1 MRVFVMLALAVI
13 SFSSVGC
20 ASMFASG
27 PDWVP
32 VNSTPQGADVKLD
45 GVRVGKT
52 PMVLPLSR
60 SSDGVFDF
68 ELAGFEPLRLD
79 LDKVLNGWF
88 MANFLWGWLF
98 PVGMGVDVVSGCAGK
113 FSTDPVHVELV
124 PKKAARRP

>member
-1 MRVFVMLALAVI
+1 MRNLIAVVALIVVGAGN
-13 SFSSVGC
+13 VGC
-20 ASMFASG
+20 ASTFAAG

-52 PMVLPLSR
+52 PLVLPLAR
-60 SSDGVFDF
+60 SSDGVLDF
-68 ELAGFEPLRLD
+68 ELAGFEPLKLD

-98 PVGMGVDVVSGCAGK
+98 PIGMGVDVVSGCAGK
-113 FSTDPVHVELV
+113 YSTDPVHVELV
-124 PKKAARRP
+124 PKKEGR